1 METFD
6 TFAITT
12 KDFEECMSG
21 PESGLGSFVYNFR
34 HMQYFKFLPP
44 FHVFVH
50 EDGFDF
56 PENCDPLSV
65 SIFME
70 YKKCNDPTTNLF
82 PKLLPIILKAIEDG
96 NYEAL
101 RQLESW
107 ADYHNFP
114 PLDASVNLAIM
125 PFLESG
131 NCDRVRLVYALL
143 SRLKNFDSDI
153 YIPIAVHH
161 LQTQPDLFQAN
172 VSFFLKN
179 KTVENMGE
187 YLEPI
192 RKALSHKT
200 ITFRTRDYLRHFM

>member
-1 METFD
+1 MNTIEP
-6 TFAITT
+6 FAITIA
-12 KDFEECMSG
+12 DFEHCKSG
-21 PESGLGSFVYNFR
+21 PETGLGTFIYNFR
-34 HMQYFKFLPP
+34 ETQYFKFLPP

-56 PENCDPLSV
+56 PENSDPLSV

-70 YKKCNDPTTNLF
+70 YKKCDDPATNLF

-101 RQLESW
+101 RQLTSW
-107 ADYHNFP
+107 VYYDSFP

-131 NCDRVRLVYALL
+131 NCDHVRLVYSLL
-143 SRLKNFDSDI
+143 SHLKNFESNV

-161 LQTQPDLFQAN
+161 LQTQPELFQAN

-179 KTVENMGE
+179 KTIENVGE

-192 RKALSHKT
+192 RQALLRKT
-200 ITFRTRDYLRHFM
+200 TTYRTRNDLRHFM